1 MCWKKENSNLLQ
13 GFQRYDF
20 PFPIRIFGNLFWN
33 VCFPWVLADSCLK
46 SGNCHT
52 VSLWTCR
59 RKAIFWDFG
68 TFQSEHWPLS
78 HGFAVGGACSL
89 GFGSESHDPRNSCH
103 LGRLFR
109 GMCVEQVYFPDSVY
123 RFGVDQLLA
132 DAPCPW
138 RERSQGFASLLC
150 QSYDRNVEN
159 WLLNESGWDGPSA
172 M

>member
-1 MCWKKENSNLLQ
+1 MLEKWQLSHGFAVDGAYSLGFGTVVSEKWRLSQ
-13 GFQRYDF
+13 GSAVEKPY
-20 PFPIRIFGNLFWN
+20 
-33 VCFPWVLADSCLK
+33 S
-46 SGNCHT
+46 
-52 VSLWTCR
+52 
-59 RKAIFWDFG
+59 WDFG

-89 GFGSESHDPRNSCH
+89 GFGTVKATILVTVVILAACFAVCAWSRYISRTPCT
-103 LGRLFR
+103 G
-109 GMCVEQVYFPDSVY
+109 
-123 RFGVDQLLA
+123 FGVDQLIVDQLIA

-159 WLLNESGWDGPSA
+159 WLLNESGWDCPST

>member
-33 VCFPWVLADSCLK
+33 VCFPWVLADSCLT

-52 VSLWTCR
+52 VFAVDGAYSLGFGTVVSEKWR
-59 RKAIFWDFG
+59 LSQVSAVEKPYSWDFG

-89 GFGSESHDPRNSCH
+89 GFGTVKATI
-103 LGRLFR
+103 LVTVFI
-109 GMCVEQVYFPDSVY
+109 
-123 RFGVDQLLA
+123 LA
-132 DAPCPW
+132 ACFAVCAWSRYISRTPCTGLVW
-138 RERSQGFASLLC
+138 I
-150 QSYDRNVEN
+150 N
-159 WLLNESGWDGPSA
+159 
-172 M
+172 